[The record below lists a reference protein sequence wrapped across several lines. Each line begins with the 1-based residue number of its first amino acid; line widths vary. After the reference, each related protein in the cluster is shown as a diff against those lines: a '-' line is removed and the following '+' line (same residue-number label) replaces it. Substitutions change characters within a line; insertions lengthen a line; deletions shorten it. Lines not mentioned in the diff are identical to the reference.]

1 MKKNER
7 YFKKHH
13 IEPDHILSVYCQ
25 DRNTVICLDSGEEI
39 ASTLRMYEVMELLP
53 EDAFITICR
62 GTLVRRDA
70 ILAISDDGIY
80 TMIDG
85 RTFSGRKRNPSE
97 HRNLREELGLN
108 ASTAL
113 PQSLGEDPV
122 PLRLL
127 EKCSLLDH
135 MPIAYC
141 VIELV
146 FDEGGHGID
155 FIFRYCNKYM
165 EIVEGV
171 PVEDM
176 VNHSFY
182 EVFKNGDRKWLVN
195 YADVALNG
203 VQRTMHDYSPEI
215 DKDLTIYCYQPEP
228 GYCACILVT
237 DEIAANTR

>member
-1 MKKNER
+1 MKKIER
-7 YFKKHH
+7 YFKRHH
-13 IEPDHILSVYCQ
+13 IDPDHVLSVYCHG
-25 DRNTVICLDSGEEI
+25 RNTIICLDSGEEI

-85 RTFSGRKRNPSE
+85 RTFHGRKRNLSE
-97 HRNLREELGLN
+97 HRNLRKDLGLN
-108 ASTAL
+108 ASTTL
-113 PQSLGEDPV
+113 PQSLGEVSV
-122 PLRLL
+122 PLKLL
-127 EKCSLLDH
+127 EKCSLLDY
-135 MPIAYC
+135 MPLAFC

-165 EIVEGV
+165 EVIEGV
-171 PVEDM
+171 PLEDM
-176 VNHSFY
+176 VDHSFY
-182 EVFKNGDRKWLVN
+182 EVFTNGDRKWLVT

-203 VQRTMHDYSPEI
+203 VQRTLHDYSPEI
-215 DKDLTIYCYQPEP
+215 GKNLTIYCYQPEP

-237 DEIAANTR
+237 DEI